1 MKNFFKKTVTSLL
14 VPVGITLVLLSFL
27 TAVSNFNQEQATEGR
42 KQLEDAITKAAV
54 SCYAAEGIYPPDL
67 PYLIDHYGIQI
78 NTKQYTVVY
87 ESIASN
93 LMPDITVLEN

>member
-1 MKNFFKKTVTSLL
+1 MKKFFRKTATSLL
-14 VPVGITLVLLSFL
+14 VSLGITLVLLAFL
-27 TAVSNFNQEQATEGR
+27 TAVTNFNPEHTTEGR

-87 ESIASN
+87 EAIASN
-93 LMPDITVLEN
+93 LMPDITVLDN